1 VLRLLLTAKA
11 QFYLS
16 LGMLLGAVVGWPL
29 SALTWARDE
38 PQFVLGLSWLAL
50 IIGSYNT
57 IITAQVHGETDVV
70 VSGDD
75 AGEQP
80 A

>member
-1 VLRLLLTAKA
+1 MLRLLLTAKA

>member
-1 VLRLLLTAKA
+1 MLRLLLTAKA

-75 AGEQP
+75 AGERP

>member
-29 SALTWARDE
+29 SALTWARDRRKE
-38 PQFVLGLSWLAL
+38 GRADVAAMDLDAVGAAVVRHVRLAL
-50 IIGSYNT
+50 ALGARY
-57 IITAQVHGETDVV
+57 A
-70 VSGDD
+70 
-75 AGEQP
+75 
-80 A
+80 

>member
-57 IITAQVHGETDVV
+57 IITAQVHSETDVV

-75 AGEQP
+75 AGERP